1 MTNWYLTSVLRRF
14 NESRIVFQ
22 QMMLGQPN
30 IHMQKNEVGTDL
42 IPHTKTNSKWVKR
55 LTVWAESTKL
65 LENIGADLC
74 DFKLGNFFSY
84 YIKNISIGL
93 KR

>member
-30 IHMQKNEVGTDL
+30 IHMQKNEVGPEVHNIYKNALQLD
-42 IPHTKTNSKWVKR
+42 PDPNVKTKT
-55 LTVWAESTKL
+55 
-65 LENIGADLC
+65 
-74 DFKLGNFFSY
+74 
-84 YIKNISIGL
+84 IKS
-93 KR
+93 